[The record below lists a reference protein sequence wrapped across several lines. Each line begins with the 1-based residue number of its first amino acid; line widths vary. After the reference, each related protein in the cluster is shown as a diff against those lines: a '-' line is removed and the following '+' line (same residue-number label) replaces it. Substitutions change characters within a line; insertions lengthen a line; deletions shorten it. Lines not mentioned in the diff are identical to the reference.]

1 MRARGAMGR
10 LNPPQ
15 CPACSAELPKEDPG
29 PPRDEDPGTLEVTGE
44 VKSKTA
50 DLRKEDEGEAG
61 EHTVLINAI
70 AEAGQQQAA
79 AEPLVSCDDEI
90 RGGSGGEEEELEDS
104 DGMDGRN
111 RRAQSSRVGLSPTS
125 STSSSTSSLASV
137 KTVVNIQN
145 ATSLQQLDQTQSLD
159 TP

>member
-1 MRARGAMGR
+1 M
-10 LNPPQ
+10 
-15 CPACSAELPKEDPG
+15 
-29 PPRDEDPGTLEVTGE
+29 
-44 VKSKTA
+44 
-50 DLRKEDEGEAG
+50 EDEEAG

-70 AEAGQQQAA
+70 AEAGQQPAA
-79 AEPLVSCDDEI
+79 AEPLVSACDDEI
-90 RGGSGGEEEELEDS
+90 RSEGGVEEEGELEGG

-111 RRAQSSRVGLSPTS
+111 RRGAQSARVGLSPTS

-145 ATSLQQLDQTQSLD
+145 ATSLQQLDETQSLD

>member
-1 MRARGAMGR
+1 M
-10 LNPPQ
+10 
-15 CPACSAELPKEDPG
+15 
-29 PPRDEDPGTLEVTGE
+29 
-44 VKSKTA
+44 
-50 DLRKEDEGEAG
+50 EDEEAG

-70 AEAGQQQAA
+70 AEAGQQPAA
-79 AEPLVSCDDEI
+79 AEPLVSACDDEI
-90 RGGSGGEEEELEDS
+90 RSESGGEEEGELEGG

-111 RRAQSSRVGLSPTS
+111 RPAQSARVGLSPTS

-145 ATSLQQLDQTQSLD
+145 ATSLQQLDETQSVD